1 MARVGQIGERGAVY
15 VEFILA
21 FFPLFLMF
29 LALCQLALIS
39 AADAIVRH
47 AAFSAVRS
55 AVVVLEDDPMKFD
68 GAARGDL
75 SSGQV
80 GQFKGADAVLA
91 KLGITATV
99 SRNSGHSSGAANAS
113 VPQQGARMVPI
124 EAAAVLPL
132 LPVAPNEGM
141 GQPGRD
147 TVANSIASTTESQLG
162 FALEYS
168 KAATKVTLHDAPD
181 AIVLAAEPIG
191 SKASVSVR
199 VRYLF
204 HCTVPVVRVMM
215 CHSPER
221 IAKEGAFEVSLS
233 LSKLMGT
240 EARYKLLTSVA
251 TLPNQG
257 ADYYPRTAP

>member
-1 MARVGQIGERGAVY
+1 MARVRHLDERGAVY

-39 AADAIVRH
+39 AADAVVRH
-47 AAFSAVRS
+47 AAFSAIRS
-55 AVVVLEDDPMKFD
+55 AVVVLEDDPLKFD
-68 GAARGDL
+68 GAARGNL
-75 SSGQV
+75 SSGRV
-80 GQFKGADAVLA
+80 GQFKGAEAVLA
-91 KLGITATV
+91 KLGVTATV
-99 SRNSGHSSGAANAS
+99 SSNSGHSSSAANAAE
-113 VPQQGARMVPI
+113 PQQGARMVPI

-141 GQPGRD
+141 GQTGSD
-147 TVANSIASTTESQLG
+147 SVANSIASTTESQLG

-168 KAATKVTLHDAPD
+168 KVATKVTLHDAPD
-181 AIVLAAEPIG
+181 ALALAAEPIG

-204 HCTVPVVRVMM
+204 HCTVPVLRAMM
-215 CHSPER
+215 CHNPER
-221 IAKEGAFEVSLS
+221 LTKEGAFEVPASLG
-233 LSKLMGT
+233 KLMGT
-240 EARYKLLTSVA
+240 EARYKLLTAVA